1 MQQKTGKRHVLR
13 IVSLLMVLVLSVG
26 SFLTF
31 SPAPVT
37 RAKTLDELQDRLEAL
52 EKEEEALKDQLAD
65 CKNDVARQQEYAN
78 SLKGK
83 IQNSEEQIELL
94 RQQVEL
100 LMEQMDEKA
109 AQIEEKG
116 AAILAR
122 EEEIAQ
128 AEQRINDQIAL
139 FGERLRVIAQ
149 TGNLSSLQMLFNT
162 ENYLDYLLK
171 AAVVNRIAQSDQR
184 QIDALNGQIEDLNG
198 EIAKLDE
205 EKVALDAE
213 RAALDAERQEIEAL
227 KAVADGKKQ
236 ELDALYAECN
246 KVLANLQSSV
256 DAVNAQLAQKQR
268 EEEALDREIKRI
280 LESMQ
285 STGRYT
291 GGTMYW
297 PVPTVK
303 NISSY
308 YGHRWGTL
316 HRGIDIANGSIP
328 IYGENIVAASDGT
341 VIHVNPA
348 GWGGGYGLF
357 VMVDHGL
364 DNNGRQIVTLYA
376 HMSATLVSVGQKV
389 RGGQTVLGRAGSS
402 GNVTGPHLH
411 FEVRVNGTGVDP
423 LANGYLKLNS

>member
-1 MQQKTGKRHVLR
+1 MLR
-13 IVSLLMVLVLSVG
+13 IVSLVMVLVLSVS

-31 SPAPVT
+31 SPTPTT
-37 RAKTLDELQDRLEAL
+37 RAATLEDLQDQLEAL
-52 EKEEEALKDQLAD
+52 EREEEALRDQLAD

-83 IQNSEEQIELL
+83 IQNSESQIELL

-100 LMEQMDEKA
+100 LNEQVEEKA
-109 AQIEEKG
+109 AAIEEKG

-122 EEEIAQ
+122 EAEIAVKKQ
-128 AEQRINDQIAL
+128 EINDKIAL

-149 TGNLSSLQMLFNT
+149 TGNLTSLQMLFNT

-171 AAVVNRIAQSDQR
+171 AAVVKRIAQKDQR
-184 QIDALNGQIEDLNG
+184 EIDALNGEIEKLND
-198 EIAKLDE
+198 EIAQLDE
-205 EKVALDAE
+205 EKAVLDEE

-227 KAVADGKKQ
+227 KAVADEKKA
-236 ELDALYAECN
+236 ELDVLYAECN
-246 KVLANLQSSV
+246 RVLAGLQNSV
-256 DAVNAQLAQKQR
+256 NSVNAQLEQKKR
-268 EEEALDREIKRI
+268 EEEALERQIKSI
-280 LESMQ
+280 LESTQ
-285 STGRYT
+285 TSGRYT

-308 YGHRWGTL
+308 YGQRWGTL
-316 HRGIDIANGSIP
+316 HRGIDIANGHIP
-328 IYGENIVAASDGT
+328 IYGENIVAAADGK
-341 VIHVNPA
+341 VIYVNPS

-376 HMSATLVSVGQKV
+376 HMSATLVTVGQTV
-389 RGGQTVLGRAGSS
+389 RGGTTVLGRAGSS

-411 FEVRVNGTGVDP
+411 FEVRVNGTAVDP
-423 LANGYLKLNS
+423 LANGYLKANS

>member
-1 MQQKTGKRHVLR
+1 MR
-13 IVSLLMVLVLSVG
+13 IVSLVMVLVLSVS

-31 SPAPVT
+31 SPAPKT
-37 RAKTLDELQDRLEAL
+37 RAATLDDLQDQLEAL
-52 EKEEEALKDQLAD
+52 EKEEEALKEQLAD
-65 CKNDVARQQEYAN
+65 CKNDVARQREYAN
-78 SLKGK
+78 SLKEK
-83 IQNSEEQIELL
+83 IENSKSQIELL

-100 LMEQMDEKA
+100 LNEQVDEKA
-109 AQIEEKG
+109 AAIEEKG

-122 EEEIAQ
+122 EAEIAARKQ
-128 AEQRINDQIAL
+128 EINDKIAL

-171 AAVVNRIAQSDQR
+171 AAVVKRIAEKDQR
-184 QIDALNGQIEDLNG
+184 EIDALNGEIEGLNG
-198 EIAKLDE
+198 EIAQLGE
-205 EKVALDAE
+205 EKTALDAE
-213 RAALDAERQEIEAL
+213 RAALEAERQEIEAL
-227 KAVADGKKQ
+227 KAVADQKKA
-236 ELDALYAECN
+236 ELDVLYAECN
-246 KVLANLQSSV
+246 KVLANLENSM
-256 DAVNAQLAQKQR
+256 DAVNAELKKKQ
-268 EEEALDREIKRI
+268 EEEARLDAEIKRI
-280 LESMQ
+280 LESQ
-285 STGRYT
+285 QTTGRYT

-328 IYGENIVAASDGT
+328 IYGENIVAAADGK
-341 VIHVNPA
+341 VIYVNPA

-376 HMSATLVSVGQKV
+376 HMSATLVTVGQTV
-389 RGGQTVLGRAGSS
+389 RGGQTVLGRAGAT

-411 FEVRVNGTGVDP
+411 FEVRVNGTAVDP
-423 LANGYLKLNS
+423 LANGYLKANS